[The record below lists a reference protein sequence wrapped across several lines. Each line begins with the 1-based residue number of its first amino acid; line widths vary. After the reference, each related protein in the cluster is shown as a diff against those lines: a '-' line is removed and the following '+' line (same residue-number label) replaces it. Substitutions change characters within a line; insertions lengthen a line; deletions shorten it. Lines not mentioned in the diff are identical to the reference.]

1 MLDEI
6 KLVRG
11 VFRAKGIVAMQLVR
25 ANKRSPLYPLFSDK
39 SFRFIEIGALW
50 RDMELPVLKA

>member
-11 VFRAKGIVAMQLVR
+11 VFRAEGIVAVQLVR
-25 ANKRSPLYPLFSDK
+25 RKQAKADGYV
-39 SFRFIEIGALW
+39 IQIGGLW
-50 RDMELPVLKA
+50 

>member
-11 VFRAKGIVAMQLVR
+11 VFRAKGIVAVQLVR
-25 ANKRSPLYPLFSDK
+25 ANKRRPMDP
-39 SFRFIEIGALW
+39 SFTDEVIQIGGLW
-50 RDMELPVLKA
+50 